1 MTTSQTPTGKRP
13 RSKADRAYKYI
24 KEQIDAGKFEPHD
37 RVLAGPLA
45 TTLGMSGVPIRE
57 AIQRLAAEGILSIEH
72 NVGARVAVFDGQ
84 AYRDG
89 MEALAVM
96 DGVATALAAK
106 HISSAD
112 LERAEAYNNQIIALL
127 DDFDPARYSVLNAE
141 FHAILYS
148 KCPNARV
155 LELVRHEWQKFA
167 NLRDPALNVDVVR
180 ARTTVVEHQQ
190 ILEVIRTAASST
202 AIEQTARR
210 HVLAS
215 LQASTGVRSDLL
227 HPETG

>member
-1 MTTSQTPTGKRP
+1 MATSTTPAGNRS
-13 RSKADRAYKYI
+13 RSKADRAYAYI
-24 KEQIDAGKFEPHD
+24 KEQIDAGKFAPHD

-45 TTLGMSGVPIRE
+45 ATLEMSGVPIRE

-96 DGVATALAAK
+96 DGVATALAAQQ
-106 HISSAD
+106 ISTAD
-112 LERAEAYNNQIIALL
+112 LERAEAYNDQIIALL
-127 DDFDPARYSVLNAE
+127 DDFDPAQYSALNAE
-141 FHAILYS
+141 FHATLYS
-148 KCPNARV
+148 KCPNARI

-180 ARTTVVEHQQ
+180 ARATVVEHQK
-190 ILEVIRTAASST
+190 ILELIRIQASS
-202 AIEQTARR
+202 AEIEQAARH

-215 LQASTGVRSDLL
+215 LQARTDVQSQLL
-227 HPETG
+227 NTESV